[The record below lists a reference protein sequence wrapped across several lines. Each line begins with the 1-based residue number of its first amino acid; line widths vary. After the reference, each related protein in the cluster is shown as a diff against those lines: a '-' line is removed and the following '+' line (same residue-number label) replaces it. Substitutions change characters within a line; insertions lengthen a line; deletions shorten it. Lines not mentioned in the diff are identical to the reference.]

1 MRDDLEELPLFPLQ
15 TVLFPRAPL
24 PLRIFEARYLE
35 MVRECGRT
43 GSGFGVILIE
53 PTEDG
58 QPARH
63 ASVGTE
69 AVIEDFSTMDDGL
82 LGIQARGARRFR
94 IHSTSAR
101 DNGLLIGQV
110 EWLAAEPARSV
121 GPQYAALDSLY
132 REIVV
137 QVAHVELPDVDGDN
151 ASQLGMALASILPLE
166 PAQAQELLAVT
177 DPIDRLRALCW
188 LLAPESDEDEAE
200 LDELGG
206 DMNSDD
212 TPGTH

>member
-1 MRDDLEELPLFPLQ
+1 MADRFDELPLFPLQ

-35 MVRECGRT
+35 MVRECGRNGT
-43 GSGFGVILIE
+43 GFGVVLLE
-53 PTEDG
+53 PAADG
-58 QPARH
+58 RPARH
-63 ASVGTE
+63 ASIGTE
-69 AVIEDFSTMDDGL
+69 ARIEDFSTTEDGL

-94 IHSTSAR
+94 IHGTGAR

-121 GPQYAALDSLY
+121 GPEYAALDSLY

-137 QVAHVELPDVDGDN
+137 QVTHAELPEVDGDD
-151 ASQLGMALASILPLE
+151 ASQLGMALASILPLA

-188 LLAPESDEDEAE
+188 LLAPD
-200 LDELGG
+200 
-206 DMNSDD
+206 SDD
-212 TPGTH
+212 DDDDDEGDDPNDFGTA